1 MHRQVREH
9 LEEVLTEPGS
19 GAPTQRAQ
27 GPSGRLAQGA
37 QSAGSI
43 DTVGRHLAEC
53 RECGDEVRAM
63 REQAALL
70 RQLRASSKG
79 SEQDLEPRPGFYARV
94 MERIEAEGPGSIWS
108 LFFESA
114 FGRRLAAASLALAV
128 LLAVCLIT
136 AERFSGPES
145 EVAFDVTEQAPQLL
159 PELRGQVV
167 MGEDQ
172 PGVVINGAP
181 DQDSVLVNLVT
192 YREQ

>member
-19 GAPTQRAQ
+19 GVP
-27 GPSGRLAQGA
+27 AQGA
-37 QSAGSI
+37 QRSSCAGDL
-43 DTVGRHLAEC
+43 DTVGKHLAEC
-53 RECGDEVRAM
+53 HECSDEVRAM

-70 RQLRASSKG
+70 RQLRAHASKG
-79 SEQDLEPRPGFYARV
+79 PAEDLDPRPGFYARV

-108 LFFESA
+108 LFFDSV
-114 FGRRLAAASLALAV
+114 FGRRLAIASLALAV
-128 LLAVCLIT
+128 LLAVCLIS
-136 AERFSGPES
+136 AERFSGPDP
-145 EVAFDVTEQAPQLL
+145 EVASEAAGQVV

-167 MGEDQ
+167 VGEDQ
-172 PGVVINGAP
+172 PGVVLTGAP